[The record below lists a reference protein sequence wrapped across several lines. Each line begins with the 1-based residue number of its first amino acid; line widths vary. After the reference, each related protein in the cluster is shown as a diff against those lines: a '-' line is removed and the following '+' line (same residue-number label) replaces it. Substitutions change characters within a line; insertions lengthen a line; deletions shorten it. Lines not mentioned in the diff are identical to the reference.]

1 MQKTLLAE
9 RTSVTHK
16 KNRRRGLWVV
26 VARTAYVVL
35 TGAAIFLFVFSLPVY
50 FTQMQIICPTLPGC
64 SFTGQLSRGT
74 LPWFQSVHISVSAYA
89 ALLLALATI
98 HALLS
103 LVIGIVIVWRLWG
116 KSNELLGLLTSFVLI
131 LGGTIA
137 NANGDFTNFSPASP
151 LFIDIVGAIG
161 FFLYWPAL
169 GMILLTFPTGRFAPR
184 WTWLLIL
191 LWIIQIPLYGVLF
204 HEASPLLFAAE
215 RLLVWGSSFAVL
227 YWRYR
232 HLYSHVQ
239 RQQTKWLLY
248 GFVPFYLLY
257 LLYGALQSI
266 PALNTPDSLYLVVGP
281 ILILLVHII
290 VPLAVGIALLRYR
303 LWDVDLLIKRTL
315 VYGTLSVS
323 LALIYVG
330 LIIGL
335 QALVSALTGQI
346 FQSPVVIVISTL
358 AIAALFQPLR
368 HRIQNIIDRRFYRS
382 KYDAARTLAAFSA
395 TLRDEVDLEQ
405 LREHLLAV
413 VQETIQPAHVS
424 LWLRQ
429 PQHPEKSSERMPS

>member
-16 KNRRRGLWVV
+16 KNRRRGLWLV

-35 TGAAIFLFVFSLPVY
+35 TGTAIFLFVFSLPVY
-50 FTQMQIICPTLPGC
+50 YTQMQIICPTLPGC

-89 ALLLALATI
+89 ASLLALATI

-103 LVIGIVIVWRLWG
+103 LLIGTVIVWRLWG
-116 KSNELLGLLTSFVLI
+116 KPNELLGLLTSFVLI

-161 FFLYWPAL
+161 FFLYWPAV
-169 GMILLTFPTGRFAPR
+169 GIFLLTFPTGRFAPR

-191 LWIIQIPLYGVLF
+191 LWIVQIPLYGVLS
-204 HEASPLLFAAE
+204 EASPLLFAAA
-215 RLLVWGSSFAVL
+215 RLLVYGSSFAVL

-248 GFVPFYLLY
+248 GPVPFYLLY

-281 ILILLVHII
+281 ILILLIHII
-290 VPLAVGIALLRYR
+290 VPLAIGVALLRYR

-335 QALVSALTGQI
+335 QVLVSALTGQI

-368 HRIQNIIDRRFYRS
+368 HRIRTS
-382 KYDAARTLAAFSA
+382 LTAASTAAS
-395 TLRDEVDLEQ
+395 TTPPG
-405 LREHLLAV
+405 H
-413 VQETIQPAHVS
+413 
-424 LWLRQ
+424 
-429 PQHPEKSSERMPS
+429 

>member
-1 MQKTLLAE
+1 MQKMLLAE

-16 KNRRRGLWVV
+16 GNRWRGWWVV
-26 VARTAYVVL
+26 VARTAYMVL
-35 TGAAIFLFVFSLPVY
+35 TGTAIFLFVFSLPVY

-74 LPWFQSVHISVSAYA
+74 LPWFQSAHISVSAYA
-89 ALLLALATI
+89 ASLLALATI

-116 KSNELLGLLTSFVLI
+116 KSNEVLGLLTSFVLI

-184 WTWLLIL
+184 WTWIVIL
-191 LWIIQIPLYGVLF
+191 LWIIQIPLYGLLA

-323 LALIYVG
+323 LVLIYVG

-346 FQSPVVIVISTL
+346 SQSPVVIVISTL

-405 LREHLLAV
+405 LRDHLLAV
-413 VQETIQPAHVS
+413 VQETMQPAHVS

-429 PQHPEKSSERMPS
+429 PQHPEKPSEHMPS

>member
-9 RTSVTHK
+9 RTSTTLK
-16 KNRRRGLWVV
+16 GNRRRGWWVV
-26 VARTAYVVL
+26 VARTAYMVL
-35 TGAAIFLFVFSLPVY
+35 TGTAIFLFVFSLPVY
-50 FTQMQIICPTLPGC
+50 YAQMQIICPTLPGC

-74 LPWFQSVHISVSAYA
+74 LPWLQSVHISVSAYA
-89 ALLLALATI
+89 ASLLALATI

-103 LVIGIVIVWRLWG
+103 LIIGVVIVWRLWG
-116 KSNELLGLLTSFVLI
+116 KSNEVLGLLTSFVLI

-161 FFLYWPAL
+161 FFLYWPAV
-169 GMILLTFPTGRFAPR
+169 GIFLLTFPTGRFAPR
-184 WTWLLIL
+184 WTWIVIL
-191 LWIIQIPLYGVLF
+191 LWIIQIPLYGLLA

-215 RLLVWGSSFAVL
+215 RLLVYGSSFAVL
-227 YWRYR
+227 SWRYR

-248 GFVPFYLLY
+248 GPVPFYLLY

-281 ILILLVHII
+281 ILILLVHIL

-303 LWDVDLLIKRTL
+303 LWDADLLIKRTL

-346 FQSPVVIVISTL
+346 SQSPVVIVISTL

-382 KYDAARTLAAFSA
+382 KYDATRTLAAFSA

-413 VQETIQPAHVS
+413 VQETMQPAHVS